1 MATAVTSSI
10 ANKKVIAKPKARVK
24 KTRKRKKKG
33 KNYYF
38 NQGTEKAII
47 RYNKT
52 DDAGL
57 KNIIY
62 NEHIHK
68 AFDKLAENIIHTFK
82 FYYFDV
88 SSIEVKHEVVSFM
101 VMNMHK
107 FKEGKGKAFSYFS
120 IVAKNYLILHNNKN
134 YKMGKIHS
142 QMDVLDYKRNLMGE
156 NTTTETA
163 EKSVLFVDELHR
175 FWDTNLSNIFR
186 RDKDIRVAD
195 SVLHIFRIK
204 ENIENFNK
212 KALYIL
218 IREMT
223 GSNTQHIT
231 RIINVMKKYNKRLQ
245 YEFDRYGTVDVSHTG
260 SIVNE

>member
-1 MATAVTSSI
+1 MVTTSKSGSTV
-10 ANKKVIAKPKARVK
+10 KVKSPVKPIVK
-24 KTRKRKKKG
+24 KKKAIK

-38 NQGTEKAII
+38 HQGTEDAII
-47 RYNKT
+47 RYNKSDNPVLRNT
-52 DDAGL
+52 
-57 KNIIY
+57 IY
-62 NEHIHK
+62 NEHIRA

-88 SSIEVKHEVVSFM
+88 SSIEVKHEVVSFL
-101 VMNMHK
+101 VLNIHK

-120 IVAKNYLILHNNKN
+120 IVAKNYLILNNNKN

-142 QMDVLDYKRNLMGE
+142 EMKVLDYKRNI
-156 NTTTETA
+156 TS
-163 EKSVLFVDELHR
+163 EKKEFERSSDAKLFINELHR
-175 FWDTNLSNIFR
+175 FWDVNLTNIFH

-195 SVLHIFRIK
+195 SVLHLFRIK

-245 YEFDRYGTVDVSHTG
+245 SEFEKVGMVDVSYTG
-260 SIVNE
+260 SLVRE

>member
-1 MATAVTSSI
+1 MATSVTSSM
-10 ANKKVIAKPKARVK
+10 AHKTKVAKPVVK
-24 KTRKRKKKG
+24 KTRKRKKKP

-38 NQGTEKAII
+38 HQGTEKAII
-47 RYNKT
+47 RYNKS
-52 DDAGL
+52 DDPIL
-57 KNIIY
+57 KNKIY
-62 NEHIHK
+62 NDHIRA

-88 SSIEVKHEVVSFM
+88 GSIEVKHEVVSFL
-101 VMNMHK
+101 VLNIHK

-120 IVAKNYLILHNNKN
+120 IVAKNYLILNNNKN

-142 QMDVLDYKRNLMGE
+142 EMKVLDWKRNIMGE
-156 NTTTETA
+156 NTSSETA
-163 EKSVLFVDELHR
+163 EKSVLFVNELHR
-175 FWDTNLSNIFR
+175 FWDANLTNIFR

-218 IREMT
+218 IRER
-223 GSNTQHIT
+223 TQLKTQNIT
-231 RIINVMKKYNKRLQ
+231 KVINVMKRDYAKMYQVYSKSGHIIPAFNLPNIK
-245 YEFDRYGTVDVSHTG
+245 
-260 SIVNE
+260 

>member
-1 MATAVTSSI
+1 
-10 ANKKVIAKPKARVK
+10 
-24 KTRKRKKKG
+24 
-33 KNYYF
+33 
-38 NQGTEKAII
+38 
-47 RYNKT
+47 
-52 DDAGL
+52 
-57 KNIIY
+57 
-62 NEHIHK
+62 
-68 AFDKLAENIIHTFK
+68 
-82 FYYFDV
+82 
-88 SSIEVKHEVVSFM
+88 M

-107 FKEGKGKAFSYFS
+107 FTEGKGKAFSYFS

-142 QMDVLDYKRNLMGE
+142 QMDVLDYKRNIMGE
-156 NTTTETA
+156 SQDSESAQKAT
-163 EKSVLFVDELHR
+163 LFVDELQR
-175 FWDTNLSNIFR
+175 FWDTNLTNIFR
-186 RDKDIRVAD
+186 REKDIRVAD

-245 YEFDRYGTVDVSHTG
+245 HEFDKYGMVDVSHTG
-260 SIVNE
+260 SLVNE

>member
-1 MATAVTSSI
+1 MSTAVTSSI
-10 ANKKVIAKPKARVK
+10 ETKKPKPVIKRR
-24 KTRKRKKKG
+24 RKRKKKG

-62 NEHIHK
+62 NEHIAK

-88 SSIEVKHEVVSFM
+88 SSEEVKHEVVSFM

-134 YKMGKIHS
+134 YKMCKIHS
-142 QMDVLDYKRNLMGE
+142 QMDVLDYKRNIMGE
-156 NTTTETA
+156 SQDSESAQKAT
-163 EKSVLFVDELHR
+163 LFVDELQR
-175 FWDTNLSNIFR
+175 FWDTNLTN
-186 RDKDIRVAD
+186 
-195 SVLHIFRIK
+195 IFRIK

-245 YEFDRYGTVDVSHTG
+245 HEFDRYGMVDVSHTG
-260 SIVNE
+260 SLVND

>member
-1 MATAVTSSI
+1 VS
-10 ANKKVIAKPKARVK
+10 KVAKPKK
-24 KTRKRKKKG
+24 KT

-38 NQGTEKAII
+38 HQGTENAII
-47 RYNKT
+47 RYNNT
-52 DDAGL
+52 DDVTL

-62 NEHIHK
+62 NEHISYP
-68 AFDKLAENIIHTFK
+68 FDKLAENIIHTFK

-88 SSIEVKHEVVSFM
+88 PSEQVKHEVVSFL

-134 YKMGKIHS
+134 YKNYKIHDK
-142 QMDVLDYKRNLMGE
+142 MDVLDYGSNIRETQDRRESAEFNQEYVKQMLNYWDNNL
-156 NTTTETA
+156 T
-163 EKSVLFVDELHR
+163 
-175 FWDTNLSNIFR
+175 NIFR
-186 RDKDIRVAD
+186 RQKDILVAD
-195 SVLHIFRIK
+195 AVLEMFRRR

-223 GSNTQHIT
+223 GSKTQHIT
-231 RIINVMKKYNKRLQ
+231 RIVNLMKKYNSNLMR
-245 YEFDRYGTVDVSHTG
+245 EFQNTGQLNTADTG
-260 SIVNE
+260 SFL

>member
-1 MATAVTSSI
+1 MSTAVTSSI
-10 ANKKVIAKPKARVK
+10 KTKAVKLKPAVK

-38 NQGTEKAII
+38 NIGTEKAII

-52 DDAGL
+52 DDAHL
-57 KNIIY
+57 KNKIY
-62 NEHIHK
+62 NEHIRA

-88 SSIEVKHEVVSFM
+88 GSIEVKHEVVSFL
-101 VMNMHK
+101 VMNIHK

-120 IVAKNYLILHNNKN
+120 IVAKNYLILNNNKN

-142 QMDVLDYKRNLMGE
+142 EMKVLDYKRNLMGE
-156 NTTTETA
+156 NTTSETA
-163 EKSVLFVDELHR
+163 EKSILFVDELHR
-175 FWDTNLSNIFR
+175 FWDTNLTNIFR

-231 RIINVMKKYNKRLQ
+231 RIINVMKKYNKRLIF
-245 YEFDRYGTVDVSHTG
+245 EFEQEGTVDVSYTG
-260 SIVNE
+260 SFIRE

>member
-10 ANKKVIAKPKARVK
+10 ETKPVKAKPKVRVR

-38 NQGTEKAII
+38 NIGTEKAII

-52 DDAGL
+52 DDARL

-62 NEHIHK
+62 NEHIAK

-88 SSIEVKHEVVSFM
+88 GSIEVKHEVVSFL

-120 IVAKNYLILHNNKN
+120 IVAKNYLILNNNKN

-142 QMDVLDYKRNLMGE
+142 EMKVLDYKRNLMGE
-156 NTTTETA
+156 NTTSETA
-163 EKSVLFVDELHR
+163 EKSVLFVGELHR
-175 FWDTNLSNIFR
+175 FWDANLTNIFR

-231 RIINVMKKYNKRLQ
+231 RIINVMKKYNKRLIA
-245 YEFDRYGTVDVSHTG
+245 EFDREGMVDISYTG
-260 SIVNE
+260 SLVRD

>member
-1 MATAVTSSI
+1 MAIATATSGSV
-10 ANKKVIAKPKARVK
+10 KKVVK
-24 KTRKRKKKG
+24 RRKRKKKT

-38 NQGTEKAII
+38 HQGTEKAII
-47 RYNKT
+47 RYNNS
-52 DDAGL
+52 DDPIL
-57 KNIIY
+57 KNKIY
-62 NEHIHK
+62 NEHIAA

-88 SSIEVKHEVVSFM
+88 SSIEVKHEVVSFL

-120 IVAKNYLILHNNKN
+120 IVAKNYLILNNNKN
-134 YKMGKIHS
+134 YKMGKIHY
-142 QMDVLDYKRNLMGE
+142 QMKVLDWKRNIMGE
-156 NTTTETA
+156 NTTSETA

-175 FWDTNLSNIFR
+175 FWDVNLANIFR

-204 ENIENFNK
+204 DNIENFNK

-245 YEFDRYGTVDVSHTG
+245 HEFDKHGMVDISHTG
-260 SIVNE
+260 SLVND